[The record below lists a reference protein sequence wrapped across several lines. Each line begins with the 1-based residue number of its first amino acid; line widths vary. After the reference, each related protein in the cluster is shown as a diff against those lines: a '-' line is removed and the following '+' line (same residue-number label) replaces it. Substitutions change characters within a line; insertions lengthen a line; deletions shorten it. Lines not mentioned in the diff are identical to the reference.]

1 MKLTKAERILALSLV
16 LYIVIDIL
24 LTPLARL
31 ETRNPANITV
41 LGIATLVLLFIG
53 LALSVVAITLLFS
66 RSKYLSTVA
75 VVGGALYFPA
85 AVAEWTGTFS
95 AVGAPTAI
103 QLLEL
108 AQAVVAVIV
117 IGAAFR
123 VRRGVPA
130 KP

>member
-1 MKLTKAERILALSLV
+1 MRLAKAERILAVSLF

-41 LGIATLVLLFIG
+41 LGVATLVALFVG
-53 LALSVVAITLLFS
+53 LALSVVALVLLFR
-66 RSKYLSTVA
+66 RSKYLSMVA
-75 VVGGALYFPA
+75 VVAGVLYFPA

-95 AVGAPTAI
+95 SVGAPTAI

-108 AQAVVAVIV
+108 AQAVVAVV
-117 IGAAFR
+117 VTGAAFSL
-123 VRRGVPA
+123 RRA
-130 KP
+130 KV

>member
-1 MKLTKAERILALSLV
+1 MKLTKSERILALSLV

-66 RSKYLSTVA
+66 RSKYLSMVA
-75 VVGGALYFPA
+75 VVGGVLYFPA
-85 AVAEWTGTFS
+85 AVAEWTGAFS

-117 IGAAFR
+117 IGAAFW